1 MTPSPLQAGAREARI
16 GEHLPFDARNVARA
30 PAAPGVY
37 LLYRGHRLIYIG
49 VAAGGATIRGRL
61 REHLRG
67 VRGLCTQSAS
77 EFDYEVSAVPMALYR
92 HYLGVYLETTAGL
105 LPDCN
110 AADDR

>member
-1 MTPSPLQAGAREARI
+1 MTPSPLQAAAHDARI
-16 GEHLPFDARNVARA
+16 GEHLPFDARSVAHA

-49 VAAGGATIRGRL
+49 VAAGGATIRACL
-61 REHLRG
+61 RQHLRG
-67 VRGLCTQSAS
+67 ERGRCTGSAS
-77 EFDYEVSAVPMALYR
+77 EFDYEVSAAPLPLYR